1 MLLHFYKYQGTGND
15 FVIID
20 DRRQTFPVSQELVA
34 RLCDRRFGIGADGL
48 MLLQNHPDYDFKMVY
63 FNSDGNTSS
72 MCGNGGRCLVRFAH
86 ALGIFQQETTFDAVD
101 GKHEAYV
108 QNGLIYLKMND
119 VRYVQRE
126 TEFDFLNTGSPHYVT
141 FQKNVQGMTHEEVV
155 MQGRAVR
162 YNDYF
167 APKGGTN
174 VNFVEVMPDNSL
186 FVRTYERGVEDETYS
201 CGTGVTACALAAN
214 FRQFASPVQ
223 IHTKGGDLQVSFRQV
238 GEHEFTDIYLIG
250 PAEKVFEGMI
260 EI

>member
-15 FVIID
+15 FVIVD
-20 DRRQTFPVSQELVA
+20 DRKKTFPVSQELVA

-48 MLLQNHPDYDFKMVY
+48 MLLQNHDEYDFKMVY

-86 ALGIFQQETTFDAVD
+86 ALGIFQQETTFDAID

-108 QNGLIYLKMND
+108 QNGLVYLKMND
-119 VRYVQRE
+119 VRYIQHE
-126 TEFDFLNTGSPHYVT
+126 KEYDFLNTGSPHYVT
-141 FQKNVQGMTHEEVV
+141 FRDNVQIMSHMEIME
-155 MQGRAVR
+155 QGRAIR
-162 YNDYF
+162 YGDQF
-167 APKGGTN
+167 GPKGGTN
-174 VNFVEVMPDNSL
+174 VNFVELLPDNSL

-201 CGTGVTACALAAN
+201 CGTGVTACALVAN
-214 FRQFASPVQ
+214 LRQLPSPVQ
-223 IHTKGGDLQVSFRQV
+223 IHTKGGDLKVAFRPN
-238 GEHEFTDIYLIG
+238 GENSFTDIYLIG

>member
-20 DRRQTFPVSQELVA
+20 DRKQTFPISQELVA
-34 RLCDRRFGIGADGL
+34 KLCDRRFGIGADGL
-48 MLLQNHPDYDFKMVY
+48 MLLQNHPEYDFRMVY

-86 ALGIFQQETTFDAVD
+86 ALGIFKETTTFEAVD
-101 GKHEAYV
+101 GLHEASV
-108 QNGLIYLKMND
+108 KDKLVYLKMND
-119 VRYVQRE
+119 VRYVQHE
-126 TEFDFLNTGSPHYVT
+126 AGYDFLNTGSPHYVT
-141 FQKNVQGMTHEEVV
+141 FMEEVQSMTHDEIVK
-155 MQGRAVR
+155 QGRAIR

-167 APKGGTN
+167 GPKGGTN
-174 VNFVEVMPDNSL
+174 VNFVEFLPDNSL

-214 FRQFASPVQ
+214 FHQLKSPVQ
-223 IHTKGGDLQVSFRQV
+223 IRTKGGDLQVAFNQV
-238 GEHEFTDIYLIG
+238 GEQEFTDIYLIG